1 MIWKQSMIEL
11 LSIVRLENETDAWR
25 CADLMATSEP
35 WLTLR
40 RDRDGAYAAIT
51 SASRETY
58 VGLIDGD
65 VVGFLILCMEGAF
78 VGYIQSICVARAH
91 RNRGIG
97 SRMLSFAEER
107 ILAVVPNVFLCV
119 SSFNEGA
126 KRLYGRLGYEVIG
139 ELRDY
144 VVEGHSEILLRKTT
158 GPLSRGLG
166 QA

>member
-1 MIWKQSMIEL
+1 MIEL
-11 LSIVRLENETDAWR
+11 LSIVRLENEADAWR

-40 RDRDGAYAAIT
+40 RDRDSAYAAIT

-107 ILAVVPNVFLCV
+107 ILAAVPNVFLCV

-144 VVEGHSEILLRKTT
+144 VVEGHSEILLRKTA